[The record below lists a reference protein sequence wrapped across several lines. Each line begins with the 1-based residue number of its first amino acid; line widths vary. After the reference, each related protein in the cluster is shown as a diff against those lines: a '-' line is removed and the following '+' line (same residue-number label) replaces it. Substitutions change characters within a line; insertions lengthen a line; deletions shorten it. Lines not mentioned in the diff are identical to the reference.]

1 MSVLNVLSKH
11 LGGLPRLSIGIPS
24 YTSAVGAAGNLGHI
38 CWRTISKAAM
48 NATGLKLSPCGTPTF
63 DSKGLPI
70 TSLTCTLNLML
81 DSRVVAIYMTSL
93 WLPFASWIDLS
104 IKSLAGVSKT
114 LLYKVQTKEMHI

>member
-24 YTSAVGAAGNLGHI
+24 CTSAVGAARNLGRI

-48 NATGLKLSPCGTPTF
+48 NATGLKLSLCGTPMF

-70 TSLTCTLNLML
+70 TSLICTLNLML
-81 DSRVVAIYMTSL
+81 DSRVVAIYMTSP
-93 WLPFASWIDLS
+93 WL
-104 IKSLAGVSKT
+104 SLAS
-114 LLYKVQTKEMHI
+114 